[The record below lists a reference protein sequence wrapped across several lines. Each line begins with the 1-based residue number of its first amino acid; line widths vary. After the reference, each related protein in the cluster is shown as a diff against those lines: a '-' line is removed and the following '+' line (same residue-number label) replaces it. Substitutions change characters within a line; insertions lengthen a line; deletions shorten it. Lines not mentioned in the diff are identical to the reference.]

1 MEGLDTS
8 LVSKDS
14 IDKDN
19 KAVKDSMDKDNMD
32 TMVSMDRTEQEA
44 SLVIKLCYASFLVI
58 LVVFIFL
65 PLVIFLCD

>member
-32 TMVSMDRTEQEA
+32 TMVSMDRTEQR
-44 SLVIKLCYASFLVI
+44 
-58 LVVFIFL
+58 
-65 PLVIFLCD
+65 PP